1 MAATMDHLTS
11 ATLKYLRETWWDQ
24 EFTEFLAET
33 LRPRAGNR
41 ILDVGCATGIGEV
54 SIARL
59 RISQLRLVGV
69 DVDVAKVATARRE
82 TASHNIKAGFAGG
95 DACHLPFQDAIF
107 DSTYCVAV
115 LQHLKDLDAAVREF
129 ARVTRGGGRVVC
141 VEPDNAARY
150 FYSSTPWGR
159 RVSQVAAQF
168 FSALAAA
175 RGDGTDPSVGPKVA
189 GAFARF
195 GIEPLEVRLFPVS
208 EVRLGVPAGAL
219 WAERRARVET
229 AVAQAQTDDVKTLGK
244 EYLVLF
250 DAYASEAQ
258 QAGSAFVEIQNTML
272 VATVGQKS

>member
-11 ATLKYLRETWWDQ
+11 ATLKQLRETWWGQ

-33 LRPRAGNR
+33 LKPRAGNR
-41 ILDVGCATGIGEV
+41 ILDVGCATGIGEI

-59 RISQLRLVGV
+59 RISQLRLVGI
-69 DVDVAKVATARRE
+69 DVDVPKVAIARKE
-82 TASHNIKAGFAGG
+82 AAAHNIKAGFAGG
-95 DACHLPFQDAIF
+95 DACRLPFQDAVF

-115 LQHLKDLDAAVREF
+115 LQHIKDLDVAVREF

-168 FSALAAA
+168 FSALAVA

-189 GAFARF
+189 GAFTRH
-195 GIEPLEVRLFPVS
+195 GIEPLEIRLFPVS
-208 EVRLGVPAGAL
+208 KVRLGVPAEES
-219 WAERRARVET
+219 WAERRARVEA
-229 AVAQAQTDDVKTLGK
+229 AVAQAQTDDVKELGR

-250 DAYASEAQ
+250 DAYTSEAK
-258 QAGSAFVEIQNTML
+258 QAGSAFLEIQNTML